1 MYHFA
6 VVALLGLAV
15 LKVVDLLEDFIPGLT
30 KFHTL
35 ITFALAIGACVA
47 ADYSMFRGWGIQ
59 LRSQWMGPVA
69 TGLVIGGVATLWH
82 EAVGFVTSY
91 ARRAYDEG
99 AEIERR
105 IGSRAA

>member
-15 LKVVDLLEDFIPGLT
+15 LKVVDLLEDVVPGLT

-47 ADYSMFRGWGIQ
+47 ADYSMFRGFGITLRKDWMGLWGIW
-59 LRSQWMGPVA
+59 LA
-69 TGLVIGGVATLWH
+69 GLQGG
-82 EAVGFVTSY
+82 
-91 ARRAYDEG
+91 R
-99 AEIERR
+99 
-105 IGSRAA
+105 